1 MIIESLLRPA
11 LFLAETAENSGGFLS
26 NRPLW
31 RVINLLVFVLI
42 LIYILRNK
50 IGLGRV
56 FDNRA
61 ATIVKELEQ
70 ARQEKQEA
78 ETRLAELESRL
89 GRLDQEIAEIRAESE
104 RESARESERIAQT
117 AAADAEKIRQAA
129 HREIEGAVK
138 AARTELRAF
147 VAEASVEMAQQMI
160 SREIRPED
168 NARMVNKYID
178 ELGEVNR

>member
-1 MIIESLLRPA
+1 
-11 LFLAETAENSGGFLS
+11 LAEAAENSGGFFS
-26 NRPLW
+26 NPGVW
-31 RVINLLVFVLI
+31 RVINLLVFLLI
-42 LIYILRNK
+42 LAYILRNK
-50 IGLGRV
+50 IGIGRV

-70 ARQEKQEA
+70 ARLEKQEA
-78 ETRLAELESRL
+78 ESRLAQLETRL
-89 GRLDQEIAEIRAESE
+89 GQLDQEIAEIRAESE
-104 RESARESERIAQT
+104 RESARESQRISQ
-117 AAADAEKIRQAA
+117 AAESDAEKIRQTA

-147 VAEASVEMAQQMI
+147 VAEASVDMAERMI

-178 ELGEVNR
+178 ELGEVGK